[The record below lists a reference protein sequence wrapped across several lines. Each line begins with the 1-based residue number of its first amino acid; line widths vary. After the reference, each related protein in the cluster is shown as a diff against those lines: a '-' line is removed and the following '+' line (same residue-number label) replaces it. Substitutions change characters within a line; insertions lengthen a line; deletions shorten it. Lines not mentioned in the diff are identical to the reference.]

1 MAITRT
7 NAFGDKIDYAK
18 NERFKKLLVVL
29 KEQGKIYNDTDFA
42 IKIDNSKPYVSELKN
57 KKRNLTEQFVMSICE
72 AFPEVNSSWLL
83 TGEGAMF
90 VDLFPSEVKKNS
102 SDVEKT
108 TSEEKLKQ
116 IPILPISA
124 QGGSLNDFTHSV
136 RKYDCEW
143 MSSPISDAD
152 FAIEVAGDSMAPEY
166 PAGSRVLI
174 KRINESAF
182 VEWGKVYVIDT
193 ENGVVLKRVVPAD
206 DENYIRCVSINPAP
220 DYAPFN
226 IPKSSIFGMYIVLG
240 LYAKK

>member
-1 MAITRT
+1 MFTFNICSMEKDRLIAVIHH
-7 NAFGDKIDYAK
+7 
-18 NERFKKLLVVL
+18 L
-29 KEQGKIYNDTDFA
+29 KENRRIFNDADFA
-42 IKIDNSKPYVSELKN
+42 TSIGKARSYISEVKSG
-57 KKRNLTEQFVMSICE
+57 KRPLTEQFVLQICS
-72 AFPEVNSSWLL
+72 AFPELSKSWLL
-83 TGEGAMF
+83 TGEGAML
-90 VDLFPSEVKKNS
+90 VDLYPSEVKKTS

-166 PAGSRVLI
+166 PAGARVLI

-182 VEWGKVYVIDT
+182 IEWGKVFVIDT
-193 ENGVVLKRVVPAD
+193 ENGVVLKKVVPAD
-206 DENYIRCVSINPAP
+206 DDNCIRCVSINPHP
-220 DYAPFN
+220 NYAPFN
-226 IPKSSIFGMYIVLG
+226 IPKTSIYGMYIVLG
-240 LYAKK
+240 MYAKK

>member
-1 MAITRT
+1 MFTFNICSMEKDRLIAVIHH
-7 NAFGDKIDYAK
+7 
-18 NERFKKLLVVL
+18 L
-29 KEQGKIYNDTDFA
+29 KENRRIFNDADFA
-42 IKIDNSKPYVSELKN
+42 TSIGKARSYISEVKSG
-57 KKRNLTEQFVMSICE
+57 KRPLTEQFVLQICS
-72 AFPEVNSSWLL
+72 AFPELSKSWLL
-83 TGEGAMF
+83 TGEGAML
-90 VDLFPSEVKKNS
+90 VDLSPSEVKKNS

-166 PAGSRVLI
+166 PAGARVLI

-182 VEWGKVYVIDT
+182 IEWGKVFVIDT
-193 ENGVVLKRVVPAD
+193 ENGMVLKKVVPAD
-206 DENYIRCVSINPAP
+206 DDNCIRCVSINPHP
-220 DYAPFN
+220 NYAPFN
-226 IPKSSIFGMYIVLG
+226 IPKTSIYGMYVVLG
-240 LYAKK
+240 MYAKK

>member
-1 MAITRT
+1 MFTFNICSMEKDRLIAVIH
-7 NAFGDKIDYAK
+7 Y
-18 NERFKKLLVVL
+18 L
-29 KEQGKIYNDTDFA
+29 KENRRIFNDADFA
-42 IKIDNSKPYVSELKN
+42 TSIGKARSYISEVKSG
-57 KKRNLTEQFVMSICE
+57 KRPLTEQFVLQICS
-72 AFPEVNSSWLL
+72 AFPELSKSWLL
-83 TGEGAMF
+83 TGEGSML
-90 VDLFPSEVKKNS
+90 VDSSPSEVKNFS

-166 PAGSRVLI
+166 PAGARVLI

-182 VEWGKVYVIDT
+182 IEWGKVFVIDT
-193 ENGVVLKRVVPAD
+193 ENGVVLKKVVPAD
-206 DENYIRCVSINPAP
+206 DDNCIRCVSINPHP
-220 DYAPFN
+220 NYAPFN
-226 IPKSSIFGMYIVLG
+226 IPKTSIYGMYIVLG
-240 LYAKK
+240 MYAKK